1 MTGISQISPGKIEE
15 GKNYCKT
22 ECQRTGKVFSWCY
35 FRNRTHDSQT
45 HNLTDSLL
53 LKQSPTSTKYM
64 DLHLKQYL
72 GLLSPINNNRFTL
85 QQYCKKKHNHLPNST
100 KLSKIPR
107 KPCCTVLCWL
117 AAACY
122 FQCNFVPATQGQK
135 WLHTLQVVQDRRNP
149 SCRFLKENRDCRFIK
164 SDKRATASRNY
175 RLRMFWT

>member
-1 MTGISQISPGKIEE
+1 
-15 GKNYCKT
+15 
-22 ECQRTGKVFSWCY
+22 
-35 FRNRTHDSQT
+35 
-45 HNLTDSLL
+45 
-53 LKQSPTSTKYM
+53 M
-64 DLHLKQYL
+64 DLQLLKQYL
-72 GLLSPINNNRFTL
+72 GLLSPINKNRFTL
-85 QQYCKKKHNHLPNST
+85 QQYCKKIHNHLPNST

-164 SDKRATASRNY
+164 PDKRATASRNY

>member
-1 MTGISQISPGKIEE
+1 
-15 GKNYCKT
+15 
-22 ECQRTGKVFSWCY
+22 
-35 FRNRTHDSQT
+35 
-45 HNLTDSLL
+45 
-53 LKQSPTSTKYM
+53 M

-72 GLLSPINNNRFTL
+72 RLLFFSPITRTDSRCNNIVKICNR
-85 QQYCKKKHNHLPNST
+85 LPNST

-107 KPCCTVLCWL
+107 KPCCTVLCWV

-149 SCRFLKENRDCRFIK
+149 SCSFLKENRDCRFIK
-164 SDKRATASRNY
+164 SEKRATASRNY

>member
-1 MTGISQISPGKIEE
+1 M
-15 GKNYCKT
+15 
-22 ECQRTGKVFSWCY
+22 
-35 FRNRTHDSQT
+35 
-45 HNLTDSLL
+45 HNLIWFITT
-53 LKQSPTSTKYM
+53 KAKAYWYKIYGFPFETVFQTSFSHNK
-64 DLHLKQYL
+64 
-72 GLLSPINNNRFTL
+72 NRFML
-85 QQYCKKKHNHLPNST
+85 QRYCKKIHNRLPNST

-164 SDKRATASRNY
+164 SEKRATASRNY